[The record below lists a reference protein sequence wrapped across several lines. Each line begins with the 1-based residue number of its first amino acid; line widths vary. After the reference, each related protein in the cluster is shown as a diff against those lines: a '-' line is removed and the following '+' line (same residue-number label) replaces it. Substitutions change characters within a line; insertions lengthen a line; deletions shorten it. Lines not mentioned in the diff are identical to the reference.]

1 MENNRRKFEI
11 LNKNEFIKSNSKF
24 FEFIKNIDNIE
35 EEFFPHSNLINH
47 YKSSDLYINLSRIES
62 FGITFIESLASKV
75 PIVSFKSK
83 GIEEIIKDNFNGVLI
98 KENDLSELVNRIF
111 ELYRDKTII
120 HNMKKIA
127 WAL

>member
-1 MENNRRKFEI
+1 M
-11 LNKNEFIKSNSKF
+11 
-24 FEFIKNIDNIE
+24 
-35 EEFFPHSNLINH
+35 
-47 YKSSDLYINLSRIES
+47 YINLSRIES

-75 PIVSFKSK
+75 SIVSFKSK

-120 HNMKKIA
+120 HNMKKNCVGSIKKFD
-127 WAL
+127 LNYVDKILIDIYKDLI